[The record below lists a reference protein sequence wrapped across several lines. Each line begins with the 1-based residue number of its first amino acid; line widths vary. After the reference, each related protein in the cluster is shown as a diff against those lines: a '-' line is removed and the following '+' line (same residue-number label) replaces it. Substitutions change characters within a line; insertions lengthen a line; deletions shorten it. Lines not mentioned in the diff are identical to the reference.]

1 MAARPISSATI
12 SFGLVSVPVQLYSS
26 AESKAS
32 ISFNWIHGDCGT
44 RVKQQYYCP
53 KDDEVLTRDQMVKGY
68 EFSKNQYVLFNLEEL
83 KALEEKKTESIDITE
98 FVPFEQV
105 GRIYLDKLYYLGP
118 NKGGERAYKLLSQAM
133 QETGLS
139 AVAKYAARGK
149 MYLVMIRPH
158 GDEGLVMEQ
167 LKYADELRSFDEVPI
182 GDGKVKKEELKL
194 AVQLIKQAAS
204 RKFEP
209 EKYDDEVRQRMLAL
223 IEKKVE
229 GEDITKI
236 EEPEAAEGQIIDL
249 MEALKK
255 SLAGKGES
263 EKKPARRA
271 ERATKSTKKK
281 KAAGSKS

>member
-32 ISFNWIHGDCGT
+32 ISFNMIHKTCGT
-44 RVKQQYYCP
+44 RVKYQYYCP
-53 KDDEVLTRDQMVKGY
+53 KDEEVLERDDIIKGY
-68 EFSKNQYVLFNLEEL
+68 EFSKGQYVLFTPEEL
-83 KALEEKKTESIDITE
+83 KTLEEKKSESIDITE
-98 FVPFEQV
+98 FVPFDQV

-118 NKGGERAYKLLSQAM
+118 NKGAERAYKLLSQAM

-204 RKFEP
+204 KKFEP

-223 IEKKVE
+223 IEKKIE

-255 SLAGKGES
+255 SLAGKGEG
-263 EKKPARRA
+263 EKKPAKRA
-271 ERATKSTKKK
+271 ERATKATKK